1 MKEAILIIIGALIS
15 CGTTFFL
22 DWIKSKREER
32 IRIRQKR
39 EDIYLRFYRLVV
51 TAYKVR
57 EEGLDLRDKN
67 VIIPNYIELEAEM
80 ELYGSSKI
88 NSLLLKNMQKG
99 KTVETH
105 TKEDI
110 EELIQELRTDLG
122 IEN

>member
-1 MKEAILIIIGALIS
+1 MKEAILILIGALIS

-22 DWIKSKREER
+22 DCIKSKREEKLHYKR
-32 IRIRQKR
+32 KR

-57 EEGLDLRDKN
+57 EEGLDLNDKD
-67 VIIPNYIELEAEM
+67 VIIPNYIELETEM

-88 NSLLLKNMQKG
+88 NSILSKSMQNG
-99 KTVETH
+99 KTVETY

-110 EELIQELRTDLG
+110 EELIHELRTDLG
-122 IEN
+122 IDN

>member
-67 VIIPNYIELEAEM
+67 KWR
-80 ELYGSSKI
+80 SSVTEYL
-88 NSLLLKNMQKG
+88 NDFN
-99 KTVETH
+99 
-105 TKEDI
+105 
-110 EELIQELRTDLG
+110 
-122 IEN
+122 NN

>member
-1 MKEAILIIIGALIS
+1 
-15 CGTTFFL
+15 
-22 DWIKSKREER
+22 
-32 IRIRQKR
+32 
-39 EDIYLRFYRLVV
+39 
-51 TAYKVR
+51 
-57 EEGLDLRDKN
+57 
-67 VIIPNYIELEAEM
+67 M